1 MQTQKLLGKKMS
13 KLANNLKNTISLH
26 TEHQALIRSL
36 DATVAHNLKEIAE
49 LKNLEKQHQNMNGQL
64 HETLKAKDKEIFQLK
79 KDNEIFKEHLQA
91 ELLKKK

>member
-1 MQTQKLLGKKMS
+1 MS
-13 KLANNLKNTISLH
+13 KLANNLKDTINLH
-26 TEHQALIRSL
+26 TEHQSLIRSL

-49 LKNLEKQHQNMNGQL
+49 LKNLEKQNQNMNGRL
-64 HETLKAKDKEIFQLK
+64 NETIKAKDKEIFQLK

>member
-1 MQTQKLLGKKMS
+1 MS
-13 KLANNLKNTISLH
+13 KLANNLKDKVALD

-36 DATVAHNLKEIAE
+36 DATVANNLKEIDE
-49 LKNLEKQHQNMNGQL
+49 LKNLEKQHQYMNGQL
-64 HETLKAKDKEIFQLK
+64 HEKITAKDKEIFQLK